1 MTEAAMEQLVA
12 HTILQ
17 GFDAMYG
24 RFLDVTAGAQERFE
38 SQNWPAV
45 QRALKSRIS
54 FYDHHVRLV
63 TSQIQIMLGKRYA
76 NHRFLMGVKH
86 AYEDLLLDYPRYEIA
101 ESFFNSVYCRIFE
114 HRHINRDK
122 LFVHSSQEGRI
133 PSYPTALTRLYNT
146 GSGLESLLGRVLDDT
161 PFTLLWEDRSRDI
174 AQLIERLAAPVAE
187 ISASGPPMIEMIREP
202 FYRNKAAY
210 LVGRIR
216 LGDRHFPLVLPVL
229 TNSQH
234 QLYID
239 ACLTDVDDVSILFG
253 FARSYFM
260 VYAPAPAALVR
271 FLAELLPN
279 KTKAE
284 LYTAIGCQKH
294 GKTELYREFLAHM
307 EQSDDQFILAPGIK
321 GMVMSVF
328 TLPSY
333 DVVFKII
340 KDKFAPQKD
349 ISHSVV
355 KEKYRLVKE
364 HDRVG
369 RMADTQ
375 EYRNFTFDRHRFS
388 EELLNELQAVAPSQ
402 LIVTDTQI
410 IIKHLYTER
419 RMIPFNL
426 YIEQASDDDLR
437 HAVDE
442 YGKAIKQLAAANIF
456 PGDMLFKNFGVTR
469 HKRVVF
475 YDYDEISYM
484 TEMNFRR
491 IPPPRYPEDELAAEP
506 WYSVGPNDVFP
517 EEFRTFLLIN
527 PKLKTLFEE
536 LHRDLF
542 DPLYWQQLQANI
554 QQGLFEDVYPYKSK
568 LRLDRQ
574 LLTHKSSVTQHV
586 LPLDHPT
593 TAYGSEKH
601 DSRSQP

>member
-1 MTEAAMEQLVA
+1 MAAVMEQLVA

-38 SQNWPAV
+38 NQNWPAV
-45 QRALKSRIS
+45 HQALKKRIS
-54 FYDHHVRLV
+54 FYDHHVGLV
-63 TSQIQIMLGKRYA
+63 TSQIQIMLGERYA
-76 NHRFLMGVKH
+76 NRTFLMAVKS
-86 AYEDLLLDYPRYEIA
+86 AYEDLLLDYPRYDIA

-114 HRHINRDK
+114 HRNINRDK

-133 PSYPTALTRLYNT
+133 PTYPTSLTRIYNN
-146 GSGLESLLGRVLDDT
+146 GNGLKSVLERMLDDT
-161 PFTLLWEDRSRDI
+161 PFALSWEDKNRDI
-174 AQLIERLAAPVAE
+174 DLIVQRLQNDLGSTLGNAPV
-187 ISASGPPMIEMIREP
+187 IEMIREP

-210 LVGRIR
+210 LIGRIYLNDNR
-216 LGDRHFPLVLPVL
+216 TVPLVLPVL
-229 TNSQH
+229 NNSSRE
-234 QLYID
+234 LYID
-239 ACLTDVDDVSILFG
+239 ACLFHVDNVSIIFG

-271 FLAELLPN
+271 FLAELIPN

-294 GKTELYREFLAHM
+294 GKTELYREFLHHV
-307 EQSDDQFILAPGIK
+307 EHSDDQFISAPGIK

-333 DVVFKII
+333 DFVFKII

-349 ISHSVV
+349 ICHATVR
-355 KEKYRLVKE
+355 EKYKLVKE

-375 EYRNFTFDRHRFS
+375 EYRNFSFERHRFS
-388 EELLNELQAVAPSQ
+388 DELLEELLEVAPS
-402 LIVTDTQI
+402 IIKVTDDQI

-419 RMIPFNL
+419 RMIPFNI
-426 YIEQASDDDLR
+426 YIEQANEQELR

-484 TEMNFRR
+484 TEMNFRK
-491 IPPPRYPEDELAAEP
+491 IPPPRYPEDEMAAEP
-506 WYSVGPNDVFP
+506 WYSVGVNDVFP

-527 PKLKTLFEE
+527 PTVRALFNELHSDLFEAS
-536 LHRDLF
+536 
-542 DPLYWQQLQANI
+542 YWQQLQQNI
-554 QQGLFEDVYPYKSK
+554 TNGQYEDVYPYSNKQR
-568 LRLDRQ
+568 LR
-574 LLTHKSSVTQHV
+574 K
-586 LPLDHPT
+586 
-593 TAYGSEKH
+593 
-601 DSRSQP
+601 

>member
-1 MTEAAMEQLVA
+1 MAAVMEQLVA

-38 SQNWPAV
+38 NQNWPAV
-45 QRALKSRIS
+45 HQALKKRIS
-54 FYDHHVRLV
+54 FYDHHVGLV
-63 TSQIQIMLGKRYA
+63 TSQIQIMLGERYA
-76 NHRFLMGVKH
+76 NRTFLMAVKS
-86 AYEDLLLDYPRYEIA
+86 AYEDLLLDYPRYDIA

-114 HRHINRDK
+114 HRNINRDK

-133 PSYPTALTRLYNT
+133 PTYPTSLTRIYNN
-146 GSGLESLLGRVLDDT
+146 GNGLKSVLERMLDDT
-161 PFTLLWEDRSRDI
+161 PFTLSWEDKNRDI
-174 AQLIERLAAPVAE
+174 DLIVQRLQNDLGSTLGNAPV
-187 ISASGPPMIEMIREP
+187 IEMIREP

-210 LVGRIR
+210 LIGRIY
-216 LGDRHFPLVLPVL
+216 LNDNHTVPLVLPVL
-229 TNSQH
+229 NNSSRE
-234 QLYID
+234 LYID
-239 ACLTDVDDVSILFG
+239 ACLFHVDNVSIIFG

-271 FLAELLPN
+271 FLAELIPN
-279 KTKAE
+279 KTNAE

-294 GKTELYREFLAHM
+294 GKTELYREFLHHV
-307 EQSDDQFILAPGIK
+307 EHSDDQFISAPGIK

-333 DVVFKII
+333 DFVFKII

-349 ISHSVV
+349 ICHATVR
-355 KEKYRLVKE
+355 EKYKLVKE

-375 EYRNFTFDRHRFS
+375 EYRNFSFERHRFS
-388 EELLNELQAVAPSQ
+388 DELLEELLEVAPS
-402 LIVTDTQI
+402 IIKVTDDQI
-410 IIKHLYTER
+410 TIKHLYTER
-419 RMIPFNL
+419 RMIPFNI
-426 YIEQASDDDLR
+426 YIEQANEQELR

-484 TEMNFRR
+484 TEMNFRK
-491 IPPPRYPEDELAAEP
+491 IPPPRYPEDEMAAEP
-506 WYSVGPNDVFP
+506 WYSVGVNDVFP

-527 PKLKTLFEE
+527 PTVRALFNELHSDLFEAS
-536 LHRDLF
+536 
-542 DPLYWQQLQANI
+542 YWQQLQQNI
-554 QQGLFEDVYPYKSK
+554 TNGQYEDVYPYSNKQR
-568 LRLDRQ
+568 LR
-574 LLTHKSSVTQHV
+574 K
-586 LPLDHPT
+586 
-593 TAYGSEKH
+593 
-601 DSRSQP
+601 

>member
-1 MTEAAMEQLVA
+1 MTAAMEQLVA

-45 QRALKSRIS
+45 QQALKTRIK
-54 FYDHHVRLV
+54 FYDHHVGLV
-63 TSQIQIMLGKRYA
+63 TSQITIMLGKRYA
-76 NHRFLMGVKH
+76 NHAFLMAVKN
-86 AYEDLLLDYPRYEIA
+86 AYEDLLLDYPRYDIA

-114 HRHINRDK
+114 HRNIKRDK

-133 PSYPTALTRLYNT
+133 PIYPTNLSRLYNT
-146 GSGLESLLGRVLDDT
+146 GATLDTLLGRILDDT
-161 PFTLLWEDRSRDI
+161 PFSLEWEDKQRDI
-174 AQLIERLAAPVAE
+174 QLLGDRISHHLAAFGNPPPV
-187 ISASGPPMIEMIREP
+187 IEMIREP
-202 FYRNKAAY
+202 FFRNKAAY

-216 LGDRHFPLVLPVL
+216 FDDHNHLPIVLPIL
-229 TNSQH
+229 TTNENK
-234 QLYID
+234 LYVD
-239 ACLTDVDDVSILFG
+239 ACLVDVDAVSILFG

-271 FLAELLPN
+271 FLSELMPN

-294 GKTELYREFLAHM
+294 GKTELYREFLHHI
-307 EQSDDQFILAPGIK
+307 EHSDDQFVLAPGIK

-333 DVVFKII
+333 GFVFKII
-340 KDKFAPQKD
+340 KDKFAPQKE
-349 ISHSVV
+349 ISHAVV
-355 KEKYRLVKE
+355 KQKYRLVKE

-388 EELLNELQAVAPSQ
+388 DELLEELLKVAPS
-402 LIVTDTQI
+402 IVKVTEKEI
-410 IIKHLYTER
+410 LIKHLYIER

-426 YIEQASDDDLR
+426 YIEQANDADLR

-484 TEMNFRR
+484 TEMNFRQ
-491 IPPPRYPEDELAAEP
+491 IPPPRYPEDEMAAEP
-506 WYSVGPNDVFP
+506 WYSVGINDVFP

-527 PKLKTLFEE
+527 PKVRQLFNELHSDLFE
-536 LHRDLF
+536 
-542 DPLYWQQLQANI
+542 PQYWQQLQSNI
-554 QQGLFEDVYPYKSK
+554 EEGKFEDVFPYSNHQ
-568 LRLDRQ
+568 RLILGQ
-574 LLTHKSSVTQHV
+574 GSS
-586 LPLDHPT
+586 
-593 TAYGSEKH
+593 
-601 DSRSQP
+601 

>member
-1 MTEAAMEQLVA
+1 MAAVMEQLVA

-38 SQNWPAV
+38 DQNWPAV
-45 QRALKSRIS
+45 HLALKKRIS
-54 FYDHHVRLV
+54 FYDHHVALV
-63 TSQIQIMLGKRYA
+63 TSQIQIMLGERYA
-76 NHRFLMGVKH
+76 NRTFLMAVKS
-86 AYEDLLLDYPRYEIA
+86 AYQDLLLDYPRYEIA

-114 HRHINRDK
+114 HRNINRDK

-133 PSYPTALTRLYNT
+133 PTYPTSLTRIYNT
-146 GSGLESLLGRVLDDT
+146 GSSLKSLLERMLDDA
-161 PFTLLWEDRSRDI
+161 PFSVSWENKNRDI
-174 AQLIERLAAPVAE
+174 DLIVQRLQNEFGSALGNSPV
-187 ISASGPPMIEMIREP
+187 IELIREP

-210 LVGRIR
+210 LIGRINLKDHR
-216 LGDRHFPLVLPVL
+216 SAPLVLPVL
-229 TNSQH
+229 NNSSK

-239 ACLTDVDDVSILFG
+239 ACLCQVDNVSIIFG

-271 FLAELLPN
+271 FLAELIPN

-294 GKTELYREFLAHM
+294 GKTELYREFLHHLDN
-307 EQSDDQFILAPGIK
+307 SNDQFISAPGIK

-333 DVVFKII
+333 DFVFKII
-340 KDKFAPQKD
+340 KDKFAPQKA
-349 ISHSVV
+349 ISHATVR
-355 KEKYRLVKE
+355 EKYKLVKE

-375 EYRNFTFDRHRFS
+375 EYRNFTFERSRFS
-388 EELLNELQAVAPSQ
+388 EELLEELLEVAPS
-402 LIVTDTQI
+402 IISVTGDQI

-419 RMIPFNL
+419 RMIPFNI
-426 YIEQASDDDLR
+426 YVEQANEQDLR

-484 TEMNFRR
+484 TEMNFRK
-491 IPPPRYPEDELAAEP
+491 IPPPRYPEDEMAAEP
-506 WYSVGPNDVFP
+506 WYSVGINDVFP

-527 PKLKTLFEE
+527 PTVRALFNELHSDLFEAS
-536 LHRDLF
+536 
-542 DPLYWQQLQANI
+542 YWQQLQQNI
-554 QQGLFEDVYPYKSK
+554 TNGQYEDVYPYQNKYR
-568 LRLDRQ
+568 LR
-574 LLTHKSSVTQHV
+574 K
-586 LPLDHPT
+586 
-593 TAYGSEKH
+593 
-601 DSRSQP
+601 

>member
-1 MTEAAMEQLVA
+1 MAAAMEQLVA

-24 RFLDVTAGAQERFE
+24 RFLDVTGGAQERFE
-38 SQNWPAV
+38 SQDWPAV
-45 QRALKSRIS
+45 QQALKNRIS
-54 FYDHHVRLV
+54 FYDHHVGLV
-63 TSQIQIMLGKRYA
+63 TRQITIMLGHRYA
-76 NHRFLMGVKH
+76 NHTFLMAVKN
-86 AYEDLLLDYPRYEIA
+86 AYEDLLLDYPRFEIA
-101 ESFFNSVYCRIFE
+101 ESFFNSVYCRIFD

-146 GSGLESLLGRVLDDT
+146 GAGLPTLIERVLDDT
-161 PFTLLWEDRSRDI
+161 PFSLSWENKARDI
-174 AQLIERLAAPVAE
+174 HTISQHLASDWQAATSPPV
-187 ISASGPPMIEMIREP
+187 IEMIREP
-202 FYRNKAAY
+202 FFRNKAAY
-210 LVGRIR
+210 LIGRIR
-216 LGDRHFPLVLPVL
+216 FNDHASIPLVLPVL
-229 TNSQH
+229 TTPAGT
-234 QLYID
+234 LYID
-239 ACLTDVDDVSILFG
+239 ACLCNVDDVSILFG

-271 FLAELLPN
+271 FLRELIPN

-294 GKTELYREFLAHM
+294 GKTELYREFLHHL
-307 EQSDDQFILAPGIK
+307 EHSDDKFVLAPGIK

-333 DVVFKII
+333 DFVFKII

-349 ISHSVV
+349 ISHAVV
-355 KEKYRLVKE
+355 REKYRLVKE

-375 EYRNFTFDRHRFS
+375 EYRQFSFDRHRFS
-388 EELLNELQAVAPSQ
+388 DALLEELLLVAPSA
-402 LIVTDTQI
+402 LTVTDEHV

-419 RMIPFNL
+419 RMIPFNM
-426 YIEQASDDDLR
+426 YIEHANDDDLR

-442 YGKAIKQLAAANIF
+442 YGNAIKQLAAANIF

-484 TEMNFRR
+484 TEMHFRH
-491 IPPPRYPEDELAAEP
+491 IPPPRYPEDEMAAEP
-506 WYSVGPNDVFP
+506 WYSVGVNDVFP

-527 PKLKTLFEE
+527 PKVRALFNE
-536 LHRDLF
+536 LHSDLF
-542 DPLYWQQLQANI
+542 DPAYWQQLQQNI
-554 QQGLFEDVYPYKSK
+554 QDGQFEDVFPYGQ
-568 LRLDRQ
+568 RHRF
-574 LLTHKSSVTQHV
+574 V
-586 LPLDHPT
+586 
-593 TAYGSEKH
+593 
-601 DSRSQP
+601 R

>member
-1 MTEAAMEQLVA
+1 MAAVMEQLVA

-38 SQNWPAV
+38 EQNWPAV
-45 QRALKSRIS
+45 HQALKKRIS
-54 FYDHHVRLV
+54 FYDHHVGLV
-63 TSQIQIMLGKRYA
+63 TSQIQIMLGERYA
-76 NHRFLMGVKH
+76 NRTFLMAVKS
-86 AYEDLLLDYPRYEIA
+86 AYVDLLLDYPRYDIA

-114 HRHINRDK
+114 HRNINRDK

-133 PSYPTALTRLYNT
+133 PTYPTSLTRTYNT
-146 GSGLESLLGRVLDDT
+146 GSGLTSVLERMLDDM
-161 PFTLLWEDRSRDI
+161 PFTLSWEDKHRDI
-174 AQLIERLAAPVAE
+174 DLIVQRLQNDLGSALGNTPV
-187 ISASGPPMIEMIREP
+187 IEMIREP

-210 LVGRIR
+210 LIGRIN
-216 LGDRHFPLVLPVL
+216 LKDNHAVPLVLPVL
-229 TNSQH
+229 NNSSK

-239 ACLTDVDDVSILFG
+239 ACLCHVDNVSIIFG

-271 FLAELLPN
+271 FLAEIIPN

-294 GKTELYREFLAHM
+294 GKTELFREFLHHM
-307 EQSDDQFILAPGIK
+307 ENSDDQFISAPGIK

-333 DVVFKII
+333 DFVFKII

-349 ISHSVV
+349 ISHATVR
-355 KEKYRLVKE
+355 EKYKLVKE

-375 EYRNFTFDRHRFS
+375 EYRNFSFERHRFS
-388 EELLNELQAVAPSQ
+388 DELLEELLDVAPS
-402 LIVTDTQI
+402 IIKVTDDQI

-419 RMIPFNL
+419 RMIPFNI
-426 YIEQASDDDLR
+426 YIEQADEQELR

-484 TEMNFRR
+484 TEMNFRK
-491 IPPPRYPEDELAAEP
+491 IPPPRYPEDEMAAEP
-506 WYSVGPNDVFP
+506 WYSVGVNDVFP

-527 PKLKTLFEE
+527 PTVRALFNELHSDLFEAG
-536 LHRDLF
+536 
-542 DPLYWQQLQANI
+542 YWQQLQQNI
-554 QQGLFEDVYPYKSK
+554 THGQYEDVFPYNNKHR
-568 LRLDRQ
+568 LR
-574 LLTHKSSVTQHV
+574 K
-586 LPLDHPT
+586 
-593 TAYGSEKH
+593 
-601 DSRSQP
+601 

>member
-1 MTEAAMEQLVA
+1 MTAAMEQLVA

-38 SQNWPAV
+38 SQNWPAI
-45 QRALKSRIS
+45 QQALKTRIK
-54 FYDHHVRLV
+54 FYDHHVGLV
-63 TSQIQIMLGKRYA
+63 TSQITIMLGKRYA
-76 NHRFLMGVKH
+76 NHAFLMAVKN
-86 AYEDLLLDYPRYEIA
+86 AYEDLLLDYPRYDIA

-114 HRHINRDK
+114 HRNIKRDK
-122 LFVHSSQEGRI
+122 LFVHSSQEDRV
-133 PSYPTALTRLYNT
+133 PTYPTNLSRLYNT
-146 GSGLESLLGRVLDDT
+146 GASLDTLLGRILDDT
-161 PFTLLWEDRSRDI
+161 PFSLEWEDKQRDI
-174 AQLIERLAAPVAE
+174 QLLGERISQHLATVGNPPPV
-187 ISASGPPMIEMIREP
+187 IEMIREP
-202 FYRNKAAY
+202 FFRNKAAY

-216 LGDRHFPLVLPVL
+216 FDDHHHLPIVLPIL
-229 TNSQH
+229 TTDENK
-234 QLYID
+234 LVVD
-239 ACLTDVDDVSILFG
+239 ACLVDVDAVSILFG

-271 FLAELLPN
+271 FLSELMPN

-294 GKTELYREFLAHM
+294 GKTELYREFLYHI
-307 EQSDDQFILAPGIK
+307 EHSDDQFVLAPGIK

-333 DVVFKII
+333 GFVFKII
-340 KDKFAPQKD
+340 KDKFAPQKE
-349 ISHSVV
+349 ISHAVV
-355 KEKYRLVKE
+355 REKYRLVKE

-375 EYRNFTFDRHRFS
+375 EYRNFSFDRDRFS
-388 EELLNELQAVAPSQ
+388 DELLEELLEVAPS
-402 LIVTDTQI
+402 IVKVTEKQI
-410 IIKHLYTER
+410 LIKHLYIER

-426 YIEQASDDDLR
+426 YVEQANDDDLR

-491 IPPPRYPEDELAAEP
+491 IPPPRYPEDEMAAEP
-506 WYSVGPNDVFP
+506 WYSVGVNDVFP

-527 PKLKTLFEE
+527 PKVRQLFDELHKDLFE
-536 LHRDLF
+536 
-542 DPLYWQQLQANI
+542 PQYWQQLQHNI
-554 QQGLFEDVYPYKSK
+554 KEGQFEDVFPYSSQQ
-568 LRLDRQ
+568 RLTGQHRQ
-574 LLTHKSSVTQHV
+574 LES
-586 LPLDHPT
+586 
-593 TAYGSEKH
+593 
-601 DSRSQP
+601 